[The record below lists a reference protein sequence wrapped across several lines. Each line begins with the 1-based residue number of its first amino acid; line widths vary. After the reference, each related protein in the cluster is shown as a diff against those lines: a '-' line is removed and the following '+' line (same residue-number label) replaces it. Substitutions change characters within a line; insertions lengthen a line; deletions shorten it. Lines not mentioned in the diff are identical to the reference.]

1 MATHR
6 NPDFLIRLSFLLFF
20 LACIFAS
27 PCGVMA
33 QDPEGPEI
41 EILTAVL
48 GTGRGSGKCDQEIQR
63 IIENREAITVITSAG
78 LKIRNPSG
86 RFRDV
91 LRITYLIDG
100 DPVFGEDGKPAVL
113 TLNNG
118 AHVNIY
124 KAILE
129 HAAANKSNQGKEPDI
144 GEAEHMPEPQPSN
157 VVPPVPPAESKPAET
172 VPANQ
177 GAPAVAVPQDV
188 VIQLPGNIDRVRTGG
203 NGRFLVLHIREK
215 GILVIVD
222 LVRKELVK
230 EIPVSDDVVFAA
242 CREKLLIAL
251 PTGNQLQRWDLSTL
265 AREKSANLDRERPP
279 VLAVM
284 GAGGDGPLA
293 MWGDGDVQFWD
304 IEQMKQITVQG
315 EGLRADSRYG
325 YDMMASADGKTFCGW
340 VTGVSGQPFNLM
352 RIGRDSFRIS
362 HTERHSM
369 NHRWG
374 APIADGSKL
383 LGFGGRAYTWDLK
396 PVSIQASRDSEIHP
410 TQDARFFLS
419 AERKN
424 DKDLQV
430 TICTTADF
438 IPICTLPEF
447 KAVGSEASL
456 RMGGE
461 APVRF
466 LPTENIVACLT
477 NIEGRGQV
485 VVRDFDIKKTLA
497 ESGKDYLF
505 AISKPAGTAT
515 VGSTFEYQ
523 MELLTNADKVKYS
536 LESAPDGMQIG
547 SDGKVTWAI
556 KSRPENGI
564 ASVVV
569 SATAPNGNSIV
580 QAFDLVIS
588 YSNAP
593 VSKDGAAPSP
603 GKNALLLV
611 RDDSD
616 SKYDQVVTMLP
627 GKFEA
632 MRTGGAGRYLIFH
645 IREKGVLAVFDL
657 TKKAVVK
664 EIPAPEGS
672 SFAASREKLLI
683 ANPQINQLQRWDL
696 TKLDREKV
704 VELDRSKPPTLAVMG
719 ASGDGPL
726 ALLCS
731 EEIQLWDIEKMEP
744 MALRGKLPQFPNY
757 VSHEMTVSADGQT
770 FCWWST
776 NFSQPFK
783 VLRITGESV
792 SILETP
798 DPHDVNGRWAMPSP
812 DGSMLFR
819 YGNKA
824 YKRDLQPII
833 SDEFTIFPTTDPR
846 FVIAIDKQDK
856 QYTQMT
862 IITAADLKPVFTIQ
876 DLDSVTS
883 DTVGTFW
890 GRLDSEPLLRYVHD
904 EKMVVCIPYGKDR
917 VVVRNFDLKNTLDEK
932 AEDYLFVIS
941 KPAPVVYVGQPFS
954 YKMQSLSKAGGVK
967 YKLDSG
973 PPGMT
978 VSPDGQVDWKPDSRP
993 VGGVANVVIEAENSA
1008 GTKFIHGFEIAI
1020 ERNPQG
1026 ELAGGPDEN
1035 VPRQKTGQNAAFVNV
1050 DNVRLELPAPAS
1062 CITPGLNGRMIV
1074 LAGDH
1079 LAVLKPDGWS
1089 VENSA
1094 ILDKTY
1100 VRIGERDDYYV
1111 ALSEEPKG
1119 VHILDKRS
1127 FKVTR
1132 SFPLEVVEF
1141 CDLVLHPHL
1150 PISYVAAKR
1159 SHDVPRYG
1167 FILFDEKTGTGR
1179 EDPDWIGNWLAID
1192 PSGQF
1197 LLAAYSDTYVSG
1209 SRLLMNPDRWHV
1221 VPDYGS
1227 LDWLI
1232 RYSLD
1237 RNGLPKNPQVK
1248 EKAGGNGEGI
1258 RMSPDGKLV
1267 CYLSHTGYPQSSN
1280 KLAAWDSSD
1289 FSKIP
1294 LNYDTKDKA
1303 TTQELAFHPNLP
1315 IAASPGSG
1323 SAVFFHS
1330 VTGEIQQDRL
1340 GNSEEILDGL
1350 KIDRIFFSPDGNNL
1364 VFCAN
1369 VNGINYL
1376 HKIPLHLTPEEQKLN
1391 TAGQKG
1397 SQAARDKKPEPVATV
1412 PLTEFDALKGGIG
1425 AKMSTADI
1433 AKLYMDS
1440 VVVVESGDA
1449 SGTGFVVGANGYLL
1463 TCAHC
1468 LADPE
1473 SIFLSYRNSGG
1484 TAKRK
1489 NGKLVWID
1497 DEVDLALIKVDV
1509 PKPLAPVRLAV
1520 GHGIDTG
1527 IPVSVIG
1534 NPSVGDERLDYTM
1547 TEGIISNANR
1557 EIDGFPY
1564 LQSTAAVNPGSSG
1577 GPMFNDQG
1585 LVIGIVVLKARIEGA
1600 GFAIPA
1606 NEIGRFLMKH
1616 LDQQPE
1622 AMAIERSWYD
1632 STGKGP
1638 LIGSF
1643 QGKSK
1648 TDVEIRRSS
1657 DGKMFKLPLERLSEP
1672 DRFFI
1677 KLIPESKR

>member
-1 MATHR
+1 MVTHGT
-6 NPDFLIRLSFLLFF
+6 PGFLIRLSFLLFF
-20 LACIFAS
+20 LACIAATS
-27 PCGVMA
+27 RGVMA
-33 QDPEGPEI
+33 QEPEGPEI
-41 EILTAVL
+41 EIMTAVL
-48 GTGRGSGKCDQEIQR
+48 GTGRGSGKCAQEIQG

-100 DPVFGEDGKPAVL
+100 EPVFGEDGKPAVL
-113 TLNNG
+113 TLSNG
-118 AHVNIY
+118 ARVNIY

-129 HAAANKSNQGKEPDI
+129 HAAANRANQGKEAEDE
-144 GEAEHMPEPQPSN
+144 GVEDMAEATPGHVAPPE
-157 VVPPVPPAESKPAET
+157 PPAESKIDETRPASQD
-172 VPANQ
+172 A
-177 GAPAVAVPQDV
+177 AAVRVEQDV
-188 VIQLPGNIDRVRTGG
+188 VIPLAGIIARVRTGG
-203 NGRFLVLHIREK
+203 NGRFLVMHLREK

-230 EIPVSDDVVFAA
+230 EIPVTDDVVFAA
-242 CREKLLIAL
+242 SREKLLIAL

-265 AREKSANLDRERPP
+265 AREKSANLDRESPP

-304 IEQMKQITVQG
+304 IEQMKPITVQG
-315 EGLRADSRYG
+315 EVLNGASRHG
-325 YDMMASADGKTFCGW
+325 YDMMASANGKTFCGW
-340 VTGVSGQPFNLM
+340 VEGVSGQPFNVM
-352 RIGRDSFRIS
+352 RLEGQSFRIS
-362 HTERHSM
+362 QTERHSM

-383 LGFGGRAYTWDLK
+383 LGFGGRAYTWDLT
-396 PVSIQASRDSEIHP
+396 PVSIQDSRDSEFHP
-410 TQDARFFLS
+410 TEDARFFLK
-419 AERKN
+419 AQRRN
-424 DKDLQV
+424 DADLQV
-430 TICTTADF
+430 TLCTTSDF
-438 IPICTLPEF
+438 TPICTLPEF
-447 KAVGSEASL
+447 KSVGSEASR

-461 APVRF
+461 APVRY
-466 LPTENIVACLT
+466 LPAENIVACLT
-477 NIEGRGQV
+477 NIEGGGRV
-485 VVRDFDIKKTLA
+485 VIRDFDLTRTLA

-505 AISKPAGTAT
+505 VISKPAGTAT

-523 MELLTNADKVKYS
+523 MELLTNAENVKYS
-536 LESAPDGMQIG
+536 LESAPQGMEIG
-547 SDGKVTWAI
+547 NDGKIMWAI
-556 KSRPENGI
+556 KSRPENGL
-564 ASVVV
+564 ASVIV
-569 SATAPNGNSIV
+569 SVTAPNGNNVV
-580 QAFDLVIS
+580 QAFDLIVS

-593 VSKDGAAPSP
+593 VSKDGMVASP
-603 GKNALLLV
+603 GNNALLLV

-616 SKYDQVVTMLP
+616 NKYDQVVARLP
-627 GKFEA
+627 GKFDA

-645 IREKGVLAVFDL
+645 IHEKGVLAVFDL
-657 TKKAVVK
+657 KKKAVVT

-672 SFAASREKLLI
+672 SFAASREKLLV
-683 ANPQINQLQRWDL
+683 ANPQINQLERWDL
-696 TKLDREKV
+696 TKLNREKV
-704 VELDRSKPPTLAVMG
+704 VELDRTKPPTLAVMG

-744 MALRGKLPQFPNY
+744 VAVRGQLPKFSDY
-757 VSHEMTVSADGQT
+757 VKHEMSVSADGQT

-776 NFSQPFK
+776 NFTQPFK

-798 DPHDVNGRWAMPSP
+798 DHHDYNGRWAMPSP
-812 DGSMLFR
+812 DGSMLLR
-819 YGNKA
+819 YGAKA
-824 YKRDLQPII
+824 YRRDLQPIT
-833 SDEFTIFPTTDPR
+833 SVTFTIFPTTDPR
-846 FVIAIDKQDK
+846 FVIAIDRQDE

-862 IITAADLKPVFTIQ
+862 ICTAADLKPVCTLQ
-876 DLDSVTS
+876 DLDSVSS
-883 DTVGTFW
+883 DSVGTFH
-890 GRLDSEPLLRYVHD
+890 GRLGSEPRLRYLHD
-904 EKMVVCIPYGKDR
+904 EKMVVCIPDGNDR
-917 VVVRNFDLKNTLDEK
+917 VVMRNFDLKSSLDEK

-954 YKMQSLSKAGGVK
+954 YKLQSISGADGVH

-973 PPGMT
+973 PTGMT
-978 VSPDGQVDWKPDSRP
+978 VSPNGLVGWTPDSRP
-993 VGGVANVVIEAENSA
+993 VGGVANVVIEVENSA

-1026 ELAGGPDEN
+1026 ELAGGPDDN
-1035 VPRQKTGQNAAFVNV
+1035 DPRHKTGQNAGFVVV
-1050 DNVRLELPAPAS
+1050 DDVRLELPAPAS

-1074 LAGDH
+1074 LAGDQ

-1089 VENSA
+1089 VESSA
-1094 ILDKTY
+1094 TLDKAY
-1100 VRIGERDDYYV
+1100 FRIGERDDYYV

-1119 VHILDKRS
+1119 VYVLDKRS
-1127 FKVTR
+1127 FKVIK
-1132 SFPLEVVEF
+1132 SFPLEVIEF

-1159 SHDVPRYG
+1159 KHEVPRYG
-1167 FILFDEKTGTGR
+1167 FILFDERTGTGK

-1192 PSGQF
+1192 PSGRF
-1197 LLAAYSDTYVSG
+1197 MLGAYSDTYVSG

-1221 VPDYGS
+1221 VPEYGS

-1237 RNGLPKNPQVK
+1237 RDGFPKDPQVK
-1248 EKAGGNGEGI
+1248 EDAGGDGEGI
-1258 RMSPDGKLV
+1258 RMSPDGKRV
-1267 CYLSHTGYPQSSN
+1267 CFLSHTGYPQSPN

-1294 LNYDTKDKA
+1294 LSYDTKDKA
-1303 TTQELAFHPNLP
+1303 TTLELAFHPNLP

-1323 SAVFFHS
+1323 SAVFFDS
-1330 VTGEIQQDRL
+1330 VTGEIQTDRL
-1340 GNSEEILDGL
+1340 RNSEQILDGL
-1350 KIDRIFFSPDGNNL
+1350 KVDRIFFSPDGTNL
-1364 VFCAN
+1364 IFCAN

-1376 HKIPLHLTPEEQKLN
+1376 HKLPLHLTPEEKKLN
-1391 TAGQKG
+1391 SAGQKG
-1397 SQAARDKKPEPVATV
+1397 SLAAPRKKAEPVATV
-1412 PLTEFDALKGGIG
+1412 PLTEFDALKGGMG
-1425 AKMSTADI
+1425 TKMSTADI

-1440 VVVVESGDA
+1440 VVLVESGDA
-1449 SGTGFVVGANGYLL
+1449 TGTGFVVGANGYLL

-1468 LADPE
+1468 VPDPE

-1484 TAKRK
+1484 TAKRI
-1489 NGKLVWID
+1489 NGTLVWMD

-1509 PKPLAPVRLAV
+1509 PKPLTPVRLAV
-1520 GHGIDTG
+1520 GHAIDTG
-1527 IPVSVIG
+1527 IPVCVIG
-1534 NPSVGDERLDYTM
+1534 NPGVGDERLDYTM
-1547 TEGIISNANR
+1547 TEGIISSADR
-1557 EIDGFPY
+1557 EFDGFPY

-1585 LVIGIVVLKARIEGA
+1585 MVIGIVVLKARIEGA

-1606 NEIGRFLMKH
+1606 NEIGKFLMKH

-1638 LIGSF
+1638 LEGTF
-1643 QGKSK
+1643 HGKSNNA
-1648 TDVEIRRSS
+1648 VEIRRTS
-1657 DGKMFKLPLERLSEP
+1657 DGKVFKLPIERLSEP

-1677 KLIPESKR
+1677 KLMPRSNR